1 MTGRKRHIVVDTDG
15 MLLTVE
21 VHSCGIQDPAG
32 ARLVLPKL
40 SGRFPRL
47 KKIWADNIYKG
58 PLVEWVRELG
68 WDLEVV
74 SRPKGQKGFVL
85 LPRRWVVERTFAWQG
100 LCRRLSKDYE
110 ACPKSTEAWVYLS
123 AIGLLLRRLTGES
136 TKWQKKKGVAD
147 QQLAAA

>member
-1 MTGRKRHIVVDTDG
+1 MSGRKRHIVVDTLG
-15 MLLTVE
+15 MLLTVV

-47 KKIWADNIYKG
+47 KKIWGDNIYRG
-58 PLVEWVRELG
+58 PLIEWVRELG
-68 WDLEVV
+68 WELEVV
-74 SRPKGQKGFVL
+74 ERPKGQKGFVL

-110 ACPKSTEAWVYLS
+110 GCPESTEAWVYLS
-123 AIGLLLRRLTGES
+123 MIGLMLRRLTGES
-136 TKWQKKKGVAD
+136 CKWQKKRGAV
-147 QQLAAA
+147 QHPAAA